1 MFMASTITQQTAATL
16 HHHLGAFAQGDLD
29 AILSDYTDESVL
41 FFPDSTLHGRDA
53 VRTFFATLLAS
64 LPADWLAQFK
74 MNRQEVEG
82 EVAYIFWQA
91 PPAFPLATDTFVVR
105 NNKILVQT
113 FAMLAPA

>member
-1 MFMASTITQQTAATL
+1 MSSTITQQTADTL
-16 HHHLGAFAQGDLD
+16 HHHLGALVQGDLE

-41 FFPDSTLHGRDA
+41 FLPDSTLHGRDA
-53 VRTFFATLLAS
+53 VRNFFATLLAT

-74 MNRQEVEG
+74 MHRQDVVG

-105 NNKILVQT
+105 DGKIMVQT
-113 FAMLAPA
+113 FAMLAPV